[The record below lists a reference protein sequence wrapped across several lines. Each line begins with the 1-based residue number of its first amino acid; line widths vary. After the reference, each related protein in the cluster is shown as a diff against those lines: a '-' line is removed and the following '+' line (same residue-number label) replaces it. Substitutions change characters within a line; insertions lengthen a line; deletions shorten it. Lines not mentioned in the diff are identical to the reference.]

1 MSLENNGQIRR
12 KLADDT
18 HEYEYRKIQP
28 TVGGISFS
36 VILPKSYAINLG
48 LGKGDFVK
56 VRQEGQSIVIEK
68 A

>member
-1 MSLENNGQIRR
+1 MSLENNEKKRALD
-12 KLADDT
+12 KNEY
-18 HEYEYRKIQP
+18 EYEYRKIQP
-28 TVGGISFS
+28 IVGGVSFS

-56 VRQEGQSIVIEK
+56 VSQDGQKIVIEK

>member
-1 MSLENNGQIRR
+1 MSLENNERIRY
-12 KLADDT
+12 KEINDT
-18 HEYEYRKIQP
+18 NQFEYRKIQP
-28 TVGGISFS
+28 IVGGISFS
-36 VILPKSYAINLG
+36 VILPKSYALNLG

>member
-1 MSLENNGQIRR
+1 MSLENDERIQSKQVER
-12 KLADDT
+12 K

-28 TVGGISFS
+28 IVGGISFS

-48 LGKGDFVK
+48 LGRGDFVK
-56 VRQEGQSIVIEK
+56 VCQEGQRIVIEK